1 MCWYEDSDSEDK
13 PGEEHAAGEGLLPTQ
28 PVQHQQVEAVGGD
41 LHGRRDQ
48 VVVVGVPPQV

>member
-41 LHGRRDQ
+41 LHGRRDK